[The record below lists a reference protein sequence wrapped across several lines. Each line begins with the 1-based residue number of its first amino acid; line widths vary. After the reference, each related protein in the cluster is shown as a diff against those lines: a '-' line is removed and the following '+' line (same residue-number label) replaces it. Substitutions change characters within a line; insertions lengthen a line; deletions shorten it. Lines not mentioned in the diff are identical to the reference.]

1 MTILSAIV
9 TQMAETPAW
18 FWIATFVG
26 VATTLLFWVV
36 LEE

>member
-1 MTILSAIV
+1 MTILSKIV
-9 TQMAETPAW
+9 TQMAEMPAW

-26 VATTLLFWVV
+26 VATTLLLWVA